1 MLLIL
6 VLGLFGLAQVAL
18 AFWPTAPEITTE
30 LTEHR
35 RQATFKGMDVI
46 SIKPERRA
54 QLEEYARRHGQDPET
69 ALDDVLASY
78 LDSEREEYLE
88 AVEGIREGYEDMN
101 AGRSLPADEALETLR
116 EKHGL
121 PR

>member
-1 MLLIL
+1 MLLFWARLMRPGASGASI
-6 VLGLFGLAQVAL
+6 
-18 AFWPTAPEITTE
+18 WPTAPEIRPE

-88 AVEGIREGYEDMN
+88 AVEGIREGYEDMK
-101 AGRSLPADEALETLR
+101 AGRLLPADEALETLC